1 MSDLG
6 RVLAGPWGAVIAI
19 AAMSAATYLCRISG
33 AIVMSRV
40 TLTRR
45 MDRGLRALPGSIVM
59 ATILPVALDNGWPA
73 ILSLVATTFA
83 MILTRKELVGLAAGL
98 GTLSLIRALG
108 F

>member
-1 MSDLG
+1 MSDPG
-6 RVLAGPWGAVIAI
+6 AVLTGPWGPVIAI
-19 AAMSAATYLCRISG
+19 AAMSLATYLCRISG

-40 TLTRR
+40 SLTRR
-45 MDRGLRALPGSIVM
+45 MERGLRALPGSIVM
-59 ATILPVALDNGWPA
+59 ATILPVALDNGPPA
-73 ILSLVATTFA
+73 ILSLVATTAA